1 MEQVQN
7 PLPMGE
13 FQVRVRM
20 SKEGIRATELY
31 PLAGVTLALTNPIIT
46 IWGILKTKAAG
57 DIE

>member
-13 FQVRVRM
+13 VRVRM

-46 IWGILKTKAAG
+46 IWGILKTKAVG